1 MDSRLRIEDGP
12 AVRDAE
18 GEALSQDGIRQASSG
33 GISVRQYSLL
43 CCLLGRLEGV
53 VESIPKSVRPF
64 YSDTLR
70 LMGALVKELRPDAK

>member
-1 MDSRLRIEDGP
+1 MDNRLRIEDGTIAP
-12 AVRDAE
+12 DAE

-53 VESIPKSVRPF
+53 REAIPKAVRPF
-64 YSDTLR
+64 YADTLR
-70 LMGALVKELRPDAK
+70 LLAALVKELRPDAK

>member
-1 MDSRLRIEDGP
+1 MDSRLWIEDGTI
-12 AVRDAE
+12 ASDAE
-18 GEALSQDGIRQASSG
+18 GGALSRDGNRQAPG

-53 VESIPKSVRPF
+53 MESIPKSVRPF

-70 LMGALVKELRPDAK
+70 LMEALVKELRPDAK